1 MEVLIEK
8 PYQDST
14 GTTFFRR
21 LSWSP
26 EGGHIVTANAFSN
39 DKPVAA
45 VISRD
50 NWNADISLV
59 GHDAPVEVVAFNPL
73 LYRYIDAKGNSGLTS
88 IVAVGSQDRG
98 LTVWKTS
105 DPRPF
110 VGIKEL
116 FEHSFLDM
124 CWAPDGKT
132 LLACSYD
139 GSVIVLI
146 FPSGALGEAVPVEE
160 RHRMLA
166 KYGYE
171 RRGAVMAET
180 ALQLQMEEKL
190 KDSAAQS
197 RMDALMLPDVSM
209 EGVTS
214 TFDKPSDPSVFA
226 EPISSQ
232 TPVLSSTAT
241 AAQPSSPSTAQPR
254 PPQVN
259 LVASQQ
265 EVTITKDGKK
275 RIKPLFLG
283 NGMGMGMGMTPS
295 QPSVR
300 PQIQSPVG
308 VLFFAFIGPT
318 FDAQS
323 LFMNT
328 NFEI

>member
-1 MEVLIEK
+1 MLIEK
-8 PYQDST
+8 PYQEST

-59 GHDAPVEVVAFNPL
+59 GHDAPVEVVSFNPL

-124 CWAPDGKT
+124 CWTPDGKT

-139 GSVIVLI
+139 GGVIVLI
-146 FPSGALGEAVPVEE
+146 FPAGALGEAVPVEE

-214 TFDKPSDPSVFA
+214 TFDKPSDPSIFA

-232 TPVLSSTAT
+232 NPALSSIVT
-241 AAQPSSPSTAQPR
+241 AAQSSSLSSPSTAQPR
-254 PPQVN
+254 LSQVN

-283 NGMGMGMGMTPS
+283 NGMGMGMAPS
-295 QPSVR
+295 QPSAR
-300 PQIQSPVG
+300 LQIQSPVSFS
-308 VLFFAFIGPT
+308 VLLG
-318 FDAQS
+318 
-323 LFMNT
+323 
-328 NFEI
+328 